1 MSKSSGFF
9 IPANQEPFP
18 KDLLKHISLI
28 KQRAILMVKT
38 MSKLKIAVQKSGRL
52 YDDSMQILKD
62 VGISIDNGKDQLKA
76 SAKNFPLE
84 VFYLRNGD
92 IPQYLRDGVVD
103 AAIIGENILIEKGKD
118 ITVVEKLGFSTCK
131 VSIAVPRSFK
141 YKNIK
146 DLEGKRIA
154 TSYPNTVKQ
163 FLDKNNINAHLHIIN
178 GSVEI
183 APNIGL
189 ADAIVDIVSSG
200 STLFKNNLK
209 EVEVLLQSE
218 AVLAAS
224 PLISAENEAIL
235 KRLQFRFQS
244 VLKGRQS
251 KYVLLNAPNDKLDKI
266 ISVLP
271 GMRSPT
277 VLPLAQEGWSSI
289 HSVINKNEF
298 WEVID
303 ELKSNGAEGILV
315 CPIENMVV

>member
-1 MSKSSGFF
+1 
-9 IPANQEPFP
+9 
-18 KDLLKHISLI
+18 
-28 KQRAILMVKT
+28 

-52 YDDSMQILKD
+52 HDDSMKLLSD

-103 AAIIGENILIEKGKD
+103 AAIIGENILVEKGND
-118 ITVVEKLGFSTCK
+118 ISVVEKLGFSTCK
-131 VSIAVPRSFK
+131 VSIAVPKSFK
-141 YKNIK
+141 YKNVK

-154 TSYPNTVKQ
+154 TSYPNTVNQ
-163 FLDKNNINAHLHIIN
+163 FLQKNKITAQLHIIN

-209 EVEVLLQSE
+209 EVEVLLKSE

-224 PLISAENEAIL
+224 PLIAASNEAIL

-289 HSVINKNEF
+289 HSVITKNEF
-298 WEVID
+298 WDVID
-303 ELKSNGAEGILV
+303 ELKANGAEGILV